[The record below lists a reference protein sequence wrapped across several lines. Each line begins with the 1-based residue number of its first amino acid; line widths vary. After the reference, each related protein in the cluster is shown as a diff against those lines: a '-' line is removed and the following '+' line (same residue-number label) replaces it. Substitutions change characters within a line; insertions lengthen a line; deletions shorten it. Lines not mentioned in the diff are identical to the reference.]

1 MKYKVNKKIHQEAES
16 LETTVRSLGY
26 QLACKEIYGENS
38 ANYFLLRRQH
48 NGLLNKLYRK
58 NKVS

>member
-1 MKYKVNKKIHQEAES
+1 MNYQAKKKNPQEGES

-58 NKVS
+58 NKVL